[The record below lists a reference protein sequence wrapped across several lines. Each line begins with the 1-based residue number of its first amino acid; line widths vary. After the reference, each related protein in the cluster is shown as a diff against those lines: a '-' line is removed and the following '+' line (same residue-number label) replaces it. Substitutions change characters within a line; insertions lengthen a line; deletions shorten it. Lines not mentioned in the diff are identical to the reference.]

1 MPTPREKEI
10 LNLIKA
16 NPLITQ
22 KELAAKLGI
31 SRPGVASHISRL
43 IKAGLISGKGYILPQ
58 ENYVTVIGAV
68 NMDVYGIL
76 KTAMPV
82 AKGSNAGHITT
93 QLGGVGRNVAANLA
107 QLGVNTNFVTV
118 YGNDQ
123 NGQTFKTDALQRGI
137 NIAYSQQVMDEKTAV
152 YLYINRPNGER
163 YIGLDDME
171 INHHLSPQF
180 LQRALASINQSQ
192 SVIIDSNLPV
202 ASIRWLYDHVQV
214 PMFAK
219 AVSVDKA
226 SNLLQDNT
234 QLNGLVIN
242 GVEGSRISNID
253 IHDRYEAVRAAAR
266 LYQQFSSPIYL
277 YVDDEGIFYQDQE
290 VQRFQPYLSQQRKLN
305 TNGVGA
311 AMVAVIAYAKIQAAD
326 VNHTLQMIAKSSALT
341 MATNQSVSK
350 QINSKQI
357 H

>member
-1 MPTPREKEI
+1 
-10 LNLIKA
+10 
-16 NPLITQ
+16 
-22 KELAAKLGI
+22 
-31 SRPGVASHISRL
+31 
-43 IKAGLISGKGYILPQ
+43 
-58 ENYVTVIGAV
+58 
-68 NMDVYGIL
+68 
-76 KTAMPV
+76 
-82 AKGSNAGHITT
+82 
-93 QLGGVGRNVAANLA
+93 
-107 QLGVNTNFVTV
+107 
-118 YGNDQ
+118 
-123 NGQTFKTDALQRGI
+123 
-137 NIAYSQQVMDEKTAV
+137 
-152 YLYINRPNGER
+152 
-163 YIGLDDME
+163 
-171 INHHLSPQF
+171 
-180 LQRALASINQSQ
+180 
-192 SVIIDSNLPV
+192 
-202 ASIRWLYDHVQV
+202 
-214 PMFAK
+214 MFAK

-226 SNLLQDNT
+226 SNLLQANT

-311 AMVAVIAYAKIQAAD
+311 AMVAVIAYAKMQAAD
-326 VNHTLQMIAKSSALT
+326 VDHTLQMIAKSSALT